1 MSVEVFPVVLRNER
15 VEPFAPFVSGVA
27 DEKDVGRRYDDRGN
41 RTDVFG
47 EPFVLLAV
55 AFERLAAVALERA
68 GHRFV
73 AAAVRQILPVEQK
86 ELFAVAHALPV
97 GHGKRTFAHRQIPYG
112 VYHVGLAGPVASREA
127 VDARSE
133 FEVGLCYVFEVQQ
146 RQFADIHVRTGCVMC
161 NFPSKVAIPAGFM
174 KCVFRYGAGKG
185 RCRENLLQPPSCFF
199 VKRCIFV
206 V

>member
-1 MSVEVFPVVLRNER
+1 M
-15 VEPFAPFVSGVA
+15 
-27 DEKDVGRRYDDRGN
+27 
-41 RTDVFG
+41 
-47 EPFVLLAV
+47 
-55 AFERLAAVALERA
+55 
-68 GHRFV
+68 

-112 VYHVGLAGPVASREA
+112 VYHVGLAGPIASREA

-146 RQFADIHVRTGCVMC
+146 RQFMY